1 MSLPTTDFI
10 QAVRTTCKQV
20 VDKSPVK
27 VSEQGVKDFLT
38 KLEKPSYE
46 ELAIDTPIPMPLK
59 FSTLAEEVNF
69 VAVIDL
75 LNFGSGYR
83 VPLHELA
90 GRGAFDVIRFGV
102 MSFHVGGTPM
112 TAEKFKTIDIFDV
125 ASIFQLPIE
134 KEVPVKEDMPFM
146 TTNQATPVKPFAQ
159 GIVDVLNSTG
169 TFLVDHGYKDLAAFI
184 MDITQTQIT
193 VSGTPTAS
201 HLVEKLVR
209 ALPGL
214 QDLSVT
220 PDGDTVYLF
229 KKAQILVYHLWLLFH
244 DQDPD
249 HFGYT
254 DIDQLTIF
262 SDNVI
267 PTMLIHLGVLDIPDA
282 WQQDLDANQDV
293 GEYKA
298 YVMRAAS
305 VVACEEIVKLSRS
318 DQPIGPVHNMT
329 EGALDVYLWRL
340 GKVGDYRK
348 VPRMEWRDT
357 VMF

>member
-1 MSLPTTDFI
+1 MVLPKSDFV
-10 QAVRTTCKQV
+10 QAVRTTCKQLV
-20 VDKSPVK
+20 ENSPVK
-27 VSEQGVKDFLT
+27 ISEQGVKNFLT
-38 KLEKPSYE
+38 KLEKPQYE
-46 ELAIDTPIPMPLK
+46 ELAIDTPIRMPLK
-59 FSTLAEEVNF
+59 FSSVAEEINF
-69 VAVIDL
+69 IAVIDL

-112 TAEKFKTIDIFDV
+112 TTEKFKTIDIHEV
-125 ASIFQLPIE
+125 SSIFQIPIE

-146 TTNQATPVKPFAQ
+146 TTVQPTPIKPFAQ

-169 TFLVDHGYKDLAAFI
+169 AFLDQHGYKDLAAFI
-184 MDITQTQIT
+184 LDVTKPDNNKKPSA
-193 VSGTPTAS
+193 VK
-201 HLVEKLVR
+201 LVEQLVR

-214 QDLSVT
+214 QDWTVT
-220 PDGDTVYLF
+220 PQGDTVYLF
-229 KKAQILVYHLWLLFH
+229 KKAQILVYHLWLIFH

-249 HFGYT
+249 RFGFD
-254 DIDQLTIF
+254 DIDDLTIF
-262 SDNVI
+262 ADNVI
-267 PTMLIHLGVLDIPDA
+267 PTMLIHLGVIDIPEA
-282 WQQDLDANQDV
+282 WQQELDNHKDV

-298 YVMRAAS
+298 YVLRAAS
-305 VVACEEIVKLSRS
+305 VVACEEIVKISRS
-318 DQPIGPVHNMT
+318 DAPVGQVHHMT

-348 VPRMEWRDT
+348 VPRMEWRNT